1 MHKLPFGGF
10 TNKLYKKYLTKI
22 CTYIFGYAF
31 EYEKDTGVDNASK
44 GAPPTFDDP
53 TGFMAALL
61 NDKNEVNRKKW
72 HCG

>member
-1 MHKLPFGGF
+1 MRM
-10 TNKLYKKYLTKI
+10 
-22 CTYIFGYAF
+22 
-31 EYEKDTGVDNASK
+31 GVDNASK